1 MATIVS
7 DLVSHLMCGE
17 AISANDAVYIDSSD
31 GKIYKFDPTDD
42 TQTFA
47 GIAKEAGVLNDFI
60 RVVQSGRVK
69 GFSGLNAGKFVY
81 ASTTVP
87 GGFQLVEPAASQKI
101 ILGIAKSATE
111 LTVNG
116 ALGIKP
122 GGDGGGGG
130 LDVFYIENMEGL
142 ANVSDF
148 ATGNNTTFLGGGTLQ
163 GTLAVEDVA
172 PISGLKSLK
181 YTQAAGSLND
191 YFASPIIELDLK
203 QRGNITG
210 VTFYYEYDG
219 NPEDIRFVVYDLTNS
234 VELTGVHLYL
244 QPTTHA
250 TRYQFSVE
258 IPQGCEEIKYGI
270 QVQQENSGAVLKL
283 DDVEFKL
290 GDIYPDVGYDGLIKL
305 DSETPC
311 MTKTSAT
318 ALSLK
323 GGTSISVG
331 GARIHFDTDTSV
343 IMPTLVGGT
352 DYAVY
357 VCYDSTVR
365 ASDNFL
371 APVGYNTSNSR
382 KIGGFHYGLVSPTE
396 TVAGGQFPTSGNGM
410 IWTQGDVDKIKGIN
424 EFSIWD
430 LKFRPSC
437 EDPRGMALVS
447 GQFWADI
454 YFCGTN
460 HEVNGTSK
468 AGTDVAS
475 GTVLPK
481 RPTMYGGNGT
491 ITYASG
497 TAFNFKEIAASHGK
511 RCPTYAEFSAL
522 AYGTTENISL
532 GGASSTIPITKR
544 EPRFTS
550 KWGMEQ
556 VTGHHWTWGFE
567 VSSITGSSSYQD
579 ATEGRG
585 QVYGVGVSNA
595 LFGGNRAHGA
605 GSGSRCSH
613 WGGAPWDSSWPV
625 GLRSVADHVKL
636 N

>member
-1 MATIVS
+1 MSTIIS
-7 DLVSHLMCGE
+7 DLVSHLQCGE

-31 GKIYKFDPTDD
+31 GKIYKFTPTDD

-60 RVVQSGRVK
+60 RVSQSGRIK
-69 GFSGLNAGKFVY
+69 GFTGLTPGAFVY

-148 ATGNNTTFLGGGTLQ
+148 ATGNNATFLGGGTLQ
-163 GTLAVEDVA
+163 GTLAVEDVS

-191 YFASPIIELDLK
+191 YFASPTIELDLK

-258 IPQGCEEIKYGI
+258 IPQGCEEIKYGV

-491 ITYASG
+491 ATYASG

-511 RCPTYAEFSAL
+511 RCPTYAEFSSL
-522 AYGTTENISL
+522 AYGTTEGISL
-532 GGASSTIPITKR
+532 GGASSTIPTTKR

-567 VSSITGSSSYQD
+567 VAGITGSSSYQD
-579 ATEGRG
+579 VTEGRG
-585 QVYGVGVSNA
+585 QVYGIGVSNA
-595 LFGGNRAHGA
+595 LFGGHRVSGA
-605 GSGSRCSH
+605 NSGSRCSN
-613 WGGAPWDSSWPV
+613 WRTAPWVSDWNV